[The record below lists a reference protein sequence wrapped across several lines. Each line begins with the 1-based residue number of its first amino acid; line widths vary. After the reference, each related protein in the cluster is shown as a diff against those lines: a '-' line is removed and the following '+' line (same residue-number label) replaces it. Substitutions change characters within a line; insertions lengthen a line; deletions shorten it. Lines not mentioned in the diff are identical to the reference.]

1 MALGNAVAGVLGPEA
16 LYDRY
21 REMLESYT
29 SAAHQFETLIGDALA
44 EAAVVPRSLK
54 ARSKDPLELYKKQ
67 KKKNYEDPFL
77 DCPDIVGAR
86 VVLSL
91 SSQKPSIE
99 KLLDGFKGTEV
110 FLVEDQAIKADP
122 TKLKYKGLHLHIRN
136 DAIRNAEG
144 TPIRC
149 EVQVRTMAED
159 SWAETEHRYVYKG
172 PGEIPSDVRRVFAR
186 LLVLV
191 ELFDQELSKGV
202 EMVTSLADYD
212 HIRFV
217 RELEEKFSTVVQI
230 PMDEEL
236 TIETLR
242 TLEEAGVASLG
253 DMRSAV
259 SNYFEKNVAKIT
271 DIVQQHGPASSAF
284 DIRNGWIITQPE
296 SLLLLA
302 LLEENEYNL
311 STHLRSTDLYE
322 PTEVLALW
330 SNHPGF
336 LAE

>member
-1 MALGNAVAGVLGPEA
+1 MTVRAGECSPEE

-21 REMLESYT
+21 GSMREHYT
-29 SAAHQFETLIGDALA
+29 SAADQFEGLIGDALA
-44 EAAVVPRSLK
+44 EAELVPRSVK
-54 ARSKDPLELYKKQ
+54 ARSKDPLELFKKQ
-67 KKKNYEDPFL
+67 KKKNYPDPFT

-91 SSQKPSIE
+91 SSQKPAIRNM
-99 KLLDGFKGTEV
+99 LDGFRGTEV
-110 FLVEDQAIKADP
+110 FLVEDQTIDADP

-136 DAIRNAEG
+136 NDIRNADG

-159 SWAETEHRYVYKG
+159 SWAETEHRYIYKG

-191 ELFDQELSKGV
+191 ELFDQELAKGV

-217 RELEEKFSTVVQI
+217 RELEKTFAGLVEMPT
-230 PMDEEL
+230 DEEL

-242 TLEEAGVASLG
+242 TIEETGVASLDG
-253 DMRSAV
+253 MRTAV
-259 SNYFEKNVAKIT
+259 SQYLERNGEQVA
-271 DIVQQHGPASSAF
+271 DIVKRHGPTSSEF
-284 DIRNGWIITQPE
+284 DIRSGWIITQPE

-302 LLEENEYNL
+302 LLEQNEYNL
-311 STHLRSTDLYE
+311 STHLRPTDLYE

-330 SNHPGF
+330 SNHLGF
-336 LAE
+336 IAD